1 MGIGLVR
8 SSLGWIR
15 LREASYERS
24 ETRGI
29 RASRF
34 ASEDEE
40 EVVVEE

>member
-1 MGIGLVR
+1 MRGAK
-8 SSLGWIR
+8 
-15 LREASYERS
+15 REELAEK
-24 ETRGI
+24 